1 MRTLFHYEIDS
12 ETCTGC
18 QVCVAVCPAEGA
30 LRLSVG
36 RSRSIPTW
44 AVAATIAAIFL
55 GIVGY
60 AQLTGRWHSKISDAT
75 YRELIP
81 AADAFAHP
89 Q

>member
-1 MRTLFHYEIDS
+1 VSTVKSAE
-12 ETCTGC
+12 CTGC
-18 QVCVAVCPAEGA
+18 LECVAVCPAAGA

-36 RSRSIPTW
+36 RSRAIPTW
-44 AVAATIAAIFL
+44 AVAAAIAAIFL

-60 AQLTGRWHSKISDAT
+60 AQVTGRWHSRVPDAV

-81 AADAFAHP
+81 AADSFAHP